1 MLTDLEERHS
11 YYRNQDQVVFG
22 DLTPIADTG
31 FSRARIPYNFLLM
44 CFFLIAIAVAFYSY
58 TVNES
63 AGQYYPDSALSTAAV
78 TESIAREA
86 TALASDMPLPVAHQ
100 LAGLKLDLAVP
111 QVSSPPS
118 LQLAVIQSIDISE
131 RNGVTNILLH
141 LDHSAEFRVY
151 SLQDPD
157 RVVLEIDHAQL
168 QATIPAMPDHPYIE
182 RFRFSNQ
189 NGEIFRL
196 VADAVQPVLI
206 NNAEMTTSADGNSL
220 SISLS
225 PAARTD
231 KIELIPAMTTVATV
245 EEASFGQMD
254 IRPSTSTPAMLMG
267 RLLAEAKTLYSRRDF
282 RQADEKVQGILKQQP
297 LHIEARLLYTSALI
311 SRDNM
316 ASAMQV
322 LAEGLQLNPG
332 ISEWAKV
339 YAKLLV
345 DQGQTVQ
352 AVEVLTYGL
361 PQISQDQ
368 DYYAFYAALLQG
380 LARHDEAAEFY
391 RALLGQQPENRL
403 WWMGLGI
410 SLDALNNSD
419 DAVYAYS
426 RALEGDT
433 LNNELRQYV
442 LEQTERLR
450 R

>member
-86 TALASDMPLPVAHQ
+86 TALTSDMPLPVVHQ

-111 QVSSPPS
+111 LVSSPPS
-118 LQLAVIQSIDISE
+118 LQVAVVQAIDSSE
-131 RNGVTNILLH
+131 RN
-141 LDHSAEFRVY
+141 
-151 SLQDPD
+151 
-157 RVVLEIDHAQL
+157 
-168 QATIPAMPDHPYIE
+168 
-182 RFRFSNQ
+182 
-189 NGEIFRL
+189 
-196 VADAVQPVLI
+196 
-206 NNAEMTTSADGNSL
+206 AEMKTNADRNAL
-220 SISLS
+220 SIN
-225 PAARTD
+225 PAPAQAD

-267 RLLAEAKTLYSRRDF
+267 RLLVEAKTLYSRRDF